1 MNESGRPGY
10 LKIPLI
16 PSLPSVLFRL
26 FLVYWKEGNA
36 VFPESAHK
44 KRHMQASVPAY
55 AALLEE
61 ENAMKKRIAALLFC
75 PLLALAA
82 CQSQPAAGPEA
93 AADAASQKS
102 VTVNSTEQ
110 VSVVPDITEIVYSIQ
125 TQGSDAQTCQADNSA
140 TSDQV
145 VALLKQ
151 FGVEENSIRTTGYY
165 LNPIYDWSGSM
176 QVLTGYEAVTTLT
189 VSDLPMDQVGEILTQ
204 SVDAGVNNIQSISYL
219 SSEYDEAYQEALAL
233 AVDAARTKAET
244 LAQAEG
250 YTAGEILSIQE
261 NSGYSEARYND
272 TALAQ
277 RTMAAAADESVSIM
291 PGELDVEASVVVE
304 FALLAQ

>member
-1 MNESGRPGY
+1 MKKN
-10 LKIPLI
+10 LI
-16 PSLPSVLFRL
+16 SKVTAAL
-26 FLVYWKEGNA
+26 FLCA
-36 VFPESAHK
+36 T
-44 KRHMQASVPAY
+44 
-55 AALLEE
+55 LT
-61 ENAMKKRIAALLFC
+61 
-75 PLLALAA
+75 LAA
-82 CQSQPAAGPEA
+82 CQTQSAVETENT
-93 AADAASQKS
+93 ADAAPEGSI
-102 VTVNSTEQ
+102 TVNSTEQ
-110 VSVVPDITEIVYSIQ
+110 VSVVPDIAEIVYSIQ

-151 FGVEENSIRTTGYY
+151 LGVEENSIRTTGYY

-272 TALAQ
+272 TVLAQ
-277 RTMAAAADESVSIM
+277 RTMSAASADESVSIM

>member
-1 MNESGRPGY
+1 
-10 LKIPLI
+10 
-16 PSLPSVLFRL
+16 
-26 FLVYWKEGNA
+26 
-36 VFPESAHK
+36 
-44 KRHMQASVPAY
+44 
-55 AALLEE
+55 
-61 ENAMKKRIAALLFC
+61 
-75 PLLALAA
+75 
-82 CQSQPAAGPEA
+82 
-93 AADAASQKS
+93 
-102 VTVNSTEQ
+102 
-110 VSVVPDITEIVYSIQ
+110 
-125 TQGSDAQTCQADNSA
+125 
-140 TSDQV
+140 
-145 VALLKQ
+145 
-151 FGVEENSIRTTGYY
+151 
-165 LNPIYDWSGSM
+165 M

>member
-1 MNESGRPGY
+1 MKNN
-10 LKIPLI
+10 LI
-16 PSLPSVLFRL
+16 SKATAAFFLCASLMLS
-26 FLVYWKEGNA
+26 
-36 VFPESAHK
+36 
-44 KRHMQASVPAY
+44 
-55 AALLEE
+55 
-61 ENAMKKRIAALLFC
+61 
-75 PLLALAA
+75 A
-82 CQSQPAAGPEA
+82 CQTQTDAETENT
-93 AADAASQKS
+93 ADAASAGS
-102 VTVNSTEQ
+102 ITVNSTEQ
-110 VSVVPDITEIVYSIQ
+110 VSVVPDIAEIVYSIQ
-125 TQGSDAQTCQADNSA
+125 TQGSDAQTCQTDNSA
-140 TSDQV
+140 AADQV

-151 FGVEENSIRTTGYY
+151 LGVAENSIRTTGYY

-272 TALAQ
+272 SALAQ
-277 RTMAAAADESVSIM
+277 RTLSAAAAEESVSIM
-291 PGELDVEASVVVE
+291 PGELDIEASVVVE
-304 FALLAQ
+304 FALQAQ